1 MLFVF
6 QPALSKPSFPKVTFE
21 CDWMA
26 YSSPSDV
33 RRFAPVSSD
42 LISDSVINEYIA
54 DADAT
59 IDQEIGNFTG
69 TVPRRIKRLSALLAA
84 RDILNRPDVA
94 VNFSAGDFSE
104 TQNREELIA
113 VLDREI
119 ERIFDYYRTALKR
132 V

>member
-1 MLFVF
+1 M
-6 QPALSKPSFPKVTFE
+6 T
-21 CDWMA
+21 

-59 IDQEIGNFTG
+59 IDQEIGSFTG

-94 VNFSAGDFSE
+94 VSFSAGDFSE
-104 TQNREELIA
+104 TQSREELIA
-113 VLDREI
+113 ALDREI
-119 ERIFDYYRTALKR
+119 RRIFDYYRTALKR

>member
-1 MLFVF
+1 
-6 QPALSKPSFPKVTFE
+6 
-21 CDWMA
+21 MA

-33 RRFAPVSSD
+33 RRFAPVPSD
-42 LISDSVINEYIA
+42 LISDSVISEYIA

-59 IDQEIGNFTG
+59 IDQEIGVFSG
-69 TVPRRIKRLSALLAA
+69 MVPHRIRRLSALLAA

-94 VNFSAGDFSE
+94 VSFSAGDFSE
-104 TQNREELIA
+104 AQSKEELIA

-119 ERIFDYYRTALKR
+119 ERIYSYYRTNLKR

>member
-1 MLFVF
+1 
-6 QPALSKPSFPKVTFE
+6 
-21 CDWMA
+21 MA
-26 YSSPSDV
+26 YSTPSDV

-42 LISDSVINEYIA
+42 LISDSTINEYIA

-84 RDILNRPDVA
+84 RDILNRPDVT
-94 VNFSAGDFSE
+94 VSFSAGDFSE
-104 TQNREELIA
+104 NQSREELIA
-113 VLDREI
+113 ALNREI
-119 ERIFDYYRTALKR
+119 EQIFDYYRTSLKR

>member
-1 MLFVF
+1 
-6 QPALSKPSFPKVTFE
+6 
-21 CDWMA
+21 MA

-33 RRFAPVSSD
+33 RRFAPVSPD

-59 IDQEIGNFTG
+59 IDQEIGSFTG
-69 TVPRRIKRLSALLAA
+69 NVPRRIKRLSALLAA

-94 VNFSAGDFSE
+94 VSFSAGDFSE
-104 TQNREELIA
+104 TQSREELIA
-113 VLDREI
+113 VLDQEI
-119 ERIFDYYRTALKR
+119 KRIFDYYRTGLKR

>member
-1 MLFVF
+1 L
-6 QPALSKPSFPKVTFE
+6 
-21 CDWMA
+21 A
-26 YSSPSDV
+26 YSTPSDV

-59 IDQEIGNFTG
+59 VDQEIGSFTE

-94 VNFSAGDFSE
+94 VSFSAGDFSE
-104 TQNREELIA
+104 TQSREELIA
-113 VLDREI
+113 ILDREI
-119 ERIFDYYRTALKR
+119 ERIFDHYRTSLKR

>member
-1 MLFVF
+1 
-6 QPALSKPSFPKVTFE
+6 
-21 CDWMA
+21 MA
-26 YSSPSDV
+26 YSSSSDV

-59 IDQEIGNFTG
+59 IDQEIGSFTG
-69 TVPRRIKRLSALLAA
+69 VVPQRIRRLSALLAA

-94 VNFSAGDFSE
+94 VSFSAGDFSE
-104 TQNREELIA
+104 AQSREELIA

-119 ERIFDYYRTALKR
+119 ERIYDYYRTSLKR